1 VAVPRSGSPF
11 TVKVARADADEGRVR
26 TSRLWPHAS
35 RRGALNVL
43 LLVAVTSALLH
54 VAVLLPVFGAR
65 PGQFPVFDGV
75 SDFVGAATAAVMLWV
90 RGGGERPEQR
100 LMWRILGAAVFC
112 YLTGSLLSLAAHAG
126 LLGPLGMLPAAT
138 GWGLFYLL
146 AYAAIVHLL
155 RQRVRRFHAS
165 MWFDGLICGLAVAA
179 VTVAFLLTPV
189 SRALG
194 GDITLLL
201 QALVMPVADIL
212 LLVLL
217 SGVFAVIWRTVSRD
231 VMALAAGMVVFV
243 VTDLVFALTLS
254 RGQYVDGGPVDL
266 GWVLAQLC
274 LAVAAWL
281 PSRHGVAVRFGGVS
295 VLVIPSVAAAGAI
308 AILFLATWRPV
319 SPAAQQ
325 LALLAVTAVLA
336 RTALTFREIR
346 ALADSRREART
357 DDLTGLPNLRRLLE
371 ELARV
376 SVPAGSDAH
385 AAVLLLNLDGFTEIN
400 DLYGHGAGD
409 RVLQGI
415 AERIAQ
421 SLSPQDFVARTEGD
435 TFVVLAQGL
444 RAETQAVELAQR
456 LRTRIGQPWPLGNA
470 TRQIH
475 ATVGIATTDAHTG
488 AGTDLLKMADLAMHA
503 AKRRRTGVLVYDH
516 GRDGQGRRRAET
528 IDQLR
533 TGIDRGEL
541 RLHYQPQ
548 LDLRTNR
555 VTGVE
560 ALVRWQHPTRGLLY
574 PDSFVD
580 LAENAGLMPQLT
592 RAVLDLS
599 LAQSRRWS
607 EAGLRLHVA
616 VNISAS
622 DLADE
627 TLPVLVDVLLH
638 QHQVPAAE
646 LVIEVT
652 EGLLITDR
660 DSAAAVL
667 DRLARTGVRVAIDDY
682 GTGYSNL
689 VYLADLPVDE
699 LKLDRALVSTVATN
713 PRTRAIVASTT
724 QLAHTL
730 GLTVTAEG
738 IEDSATLDLLTREGC
753 DLGQGYHI
761 GRPLPPEQ
769 LTRLL
774 IPLGDG
780 TAALADAGRTSR

>member
-1 VAVPRSGSPF
+1 M
-11 TVKVARADADEGRVR
+11 R

-65 PGQFPVFDGV
+65 PGQFPVLDGV

-100 LMWRILGAAVFC
+100 LMWRILGAGVFC
-112 YLTGSLLSLAAHAG
+112 YLTGSLLSLAARAG
-126 LLGPLGMLPAAT
+126 LLGPAGMLPAAT

-165 MWFDGLICGLAVAA
+165 MWLDGLICGLAVAA
-179 VTVAFLLTPV
+179 VTVAFLLAPV

-194 GDITLLL
+194 GDTALLL

-243 VTDLVFALTLS
+243 VTDLVFALVLS

-281 PSRHGVAVRFGGVS
+281 PSRRGVSVRFGGAS
-295 VLVIPSVAAAGAI
+295 VLVIPSIAAAGAM
-308 AILFLATWRPV
+308 AILFLATWRAV
-319 SPAAQQ
+319 SSAAQQ

-376 SVPAGSDAH
+376 SAPAGPDAH
-385 AAVLLLNLDGFTEIN
+385 AAVLLLDLDGFTEIN
-400 DLYGHGAGD
+400 DLYGHAAGD

-444 RAETQAVELAQR
+444 RAETDAVELAQR
-456 LRTRIGQPWPLGNA
+456 LRERIGQPWPLGNA
-470 TRQIH
+470 TRQVH
-475 ATVGIATTDAHTG
+475 ATVGIATTSAPAG

-503 AKRRRTGVLVYDH
+503 AKRRRTGVLLYDH
-516 GRDGQGRRRAET
+516 DRDGQGRRRAET

-533 TGIDRGEL
+533 NGIDRGEL

-560 ALVRWQHPTRGLLY
+560 ALVRWQHPTRGLLH

-607 EAGLRLHVA
+607 EAGLHLHVA

-627 TLPVLVDVLLH
+627 TLPVLVDLLLQ
-638 QHQVPAAE
+638 QHQVPPAE

-660 DSAAAVL
+660 GSAASVL

-713 PRTRAIVASTT
+713 PRTQAIVASTT
-724 QLAHTL
+724 RLAHTL

-738 IEDSATLDLLTREGC
+738 IEDAATLDLLAREGC
-753 DLGQGYHI
+753 DAGQGYHI

-774 IPLGDG
+774 VPLDDG
-780 TAALADAGRTSR
+780 TAALSGAAGERR